1 MGESLEEGNSESQ
14 WTYDGQNDNA
24 QERDESVG
32 NTQKEVDDSD
42 DELFSTQKSASE
54 ESGRKQCRLESSPS
68 SEDKS
73 VSDAV
78 TSRQQIQNQEHSH
91 SLSGDIFLEDES
103 DDSSMG

>member
-1 MGESLEEGNSESQ
+1 MGEITKLHWSRLQ
-14 WTYDGQNDNA
+14 WKRTKLWTYDGQNDNA

-32 NTQKEVDDSD
+32 NTQEEVDDSD

-68 SEDKS
+68 SEDES

-91 SLSGDIFLEDES
+91 SLSGDIL
-103 DDSSMG
+103 